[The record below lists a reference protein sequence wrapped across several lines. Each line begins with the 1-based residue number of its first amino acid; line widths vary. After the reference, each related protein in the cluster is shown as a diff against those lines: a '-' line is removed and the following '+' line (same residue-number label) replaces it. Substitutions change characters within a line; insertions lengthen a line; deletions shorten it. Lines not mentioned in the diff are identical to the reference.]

1 MSIGRF
7 VDLDEEEVIACDG
20 KSFIMFIASSLR
32 SKTHI
37 SLFIIGTC
45 QMCDGGWPQN
55 AYEYVMKHDGLPQK
69 SNDYDAD
76 FLLTLTS
83 VINNESEEVSEY
95 DMSNYFAQICP
106 AGSREG
112 EGGSQS
118 GSGDTKNSGTDSG
131 TRYGKIKGYGYATDR
146 CICYTDGTGCDCDQ
160 QNEKTAVLNIASY
173 GPAAVCLEASEWA
186 DYSGGIITSDSVG
199 CSAGFQDMN
208 HCVEV
213 SLTYTST
220 VLLCFVTS
228 FPKLYSTAS
237 LCTLF

>member
-1 MSIGRF
+1 
-7 VDLDEEEVIACDG
+7 
-20 KSFIMFIASSLR
+20 
-32 SKTHI
+32 
-37 SLFIIGTC
+37 
-45 QMCDGGWPQN
+45 MCGGGWPQN

-69 SNDYDAD
+69 SKDYDAD

-112 EGGSQS
+112 EGDSLS
-118 GSGDTKNSGTDSG
+118 GSGDAKNSGADSG

-146 CICYTDGTGCDCDQ
+146 CICYSDGTGCDCDQ

-213 SLTYTST
+213 SLTYTHQRY
-220 VLLCFVTS
+220 CFVTS
-228 FPKLYSTAS
+228 FPKLNYTQPHHFV
-237 LCTLF
+237 LCSRWWDMHSQMPRATKTRMQIHIVAVVTIVEKAESERDIGL